1 MKSEKTRKRAF
12 FGVAVPGPKRHCQ
25 GSQTKMTAGPGPA
38 KYDFFVDFSLRL
50 SHTCFLPKKWKN
62 GLFWPVFSTK
72 KWGWARRV
80 DSVSG
85 PRACFFSSV
94 RRGAWKIISNLDFGY
109 FLAYF
114 LVQNWRKIEKLMI
127 LLDFW
132 YFHKILPKTCF
143 FPVWEQN
150 WPISRKCRFFTFS
163 RKMAEIWANSRKC
176 RFLAFGRKSVQ
187 IVQNLRKMSFFTFW
201 PNLEKFRK
209 NGIFGAPKL
218 IPKKV
223 PKNVFFLTVFEH
235 LF

>member
-12 FGVAVPGPKRHCQ
+12 FGVAVPGPMKHCQ
-25 GSQTKMTAGPGPA
+25 ASQAKMTAGPGPA
-38 KYDFFVDFSLRL
+38 KVDFFVDFSLRL

-94 RRGAWKIISNLDFGY
+94 RRGAWKIISIPDFGY

-132 YFHKILPKTCF
+132 IIHKILPKTCF
-143 FPVWEQN
+143 FQFGSKIGQFRENVVFSHLAEKW
-150 WPISRKCRFFTFS
+150 RKFGQIRENVVFWHLGEKVSKLC
-163 RKMAEIWANSRKC
+163 KICEKC
-176 RFLAFGRKSVQ
+176 RFLHFGQIWRNSAKMAFLGP
-187 IVQNLRKMSFFTFW
+187 QN
-201 PNLEKFRK
+201 
-209 NGIFGAPKL
+209 
-218 IPKKV
+218 
-223 PKNVFFLTVFEH
+223 
-235 LF
+235 